1 MNLGHL
7 QVQTVLLNAEPSVQP
22 LAFASN
28 SQDGGDRLELT
39 GQAA

>member
-7 QVQTVLLNAEPSVQP
+7 QVQTVFLNDEPSVQP

-28 SQDGGDRLELT
+28 SQGGVDRWIF
-39 GQAA
+39 GAH